1 MKTEKETFETIRNQ
15 TVFFDGAIDSRK
27 ETKP

>member
-1 MKTEKETFETIRNQ
+1 MKTEKETFETIQNHA
-15 TVFFDGAIDSRK
+15 VFFDGAIDSRK